1 MTEMMR
7 NLKRNFFSPAACA
20 AAGVLSLLLM
30 TGGALAE
37 GFSPLPIDAPS
48 GPKAAQENYLPDF
61 GGYQDE
67 SLSVAIE
74 TTRAYDTTI
83 VIARVKIADPSQM
96 RTAMADKYGS
106 TRYALPRIIT
116 KRTNSVFAVNGDFF
130 NYHTKGYLVRQGKV
144 YRENPKPEMD
154 MLIIDENG
162 DFEIIIDPTK
172 TKIREYLANGGT
184 IVNSFNFGPALVKDY
199 DIITTTK
206 RQDCGV
212 NKKTQRMGVGQTGPL
227 EYVLVAT
234 EGPENPGSE
243 GLTIPEF
250 ARFMYM
256 LGAVQA
262 YNMDGGSSTA
272 MMLGGEKINAPEN
285 KKVRTVCDILYFA
298 TLVEE

>member
-1 MTEMMR
+1 MILNAKKLM
-7 NLKRNFFSPAACA
+7 
-20 AAGVLSLLLM
+20 GLLLLAVCFASA
-30 TGGALAE
+30 GNALAHVSIPLE
-37 GFSPLPIDAPS
+37 AESGPLPSELNYFADGS
-48 GPKAAQENYLPDF
+48 GYR
-61 GGYQDE
+61 DE
-67 SLSVAIE
+67 SVEVRIE
-74 TTRAYDTTI
+74 RVRAYETEIT
-83 VIARVKIADPSQM
+83 IARVRIADPSQI
-96 RTAMADKYGS
+96 RTAMAGRYGS
-106 TRYALPRIIT
+106 TA
-116 KRTNSVFAVNGDFF
+116 AVRPDKLAQRANAVLSCNGDYFCY
-130 NYHTKGYLVRQGKV
+130 NTAGYLVRQGV
-144 YRENPKPEMD
+144 IYRENAKRTYD

-298 TLVEE
+298 TLVKE

>member
-162 DFEIIIDPTK
+162 DFHVIIDPTME
-172 TKIREYLANGGT
+172 KIQQFEHEMINT
-184 IVNSFNFGPALVKDY
+184 FTFGPVLIENGEIVRDNYQDDIGY
-199 DIITTTK
+199 D
-206 RQDCGV
+206 R
-212 NKKTQRMGVGQTGPL
+212 KTQRMVMAQDGPL
-227 EYVLVAT
+227 SYVFVAT
-234 EGPENPGSE
+234 EGPENKDSV
-243 GLTIPEF
+243 GLTIPEMME
-250 ARFMYM
+250 FMDT
-256 LGAVQA
+256 LNVQVA
-262 YNMDGGSSTA
+262 YNLDGGSSSA
-272 MMLGGEKINAPEN
+272 MLLGNDKINGLSSG
-285 KKVRTVCDILYFA
+285 KVRPLCDILYFA
-298 TLVEE
+298 TLAP